1 MRPAIQVTV
10 DGTPVAGAFYERLV
24 SLSVTDKDGLKSD
37 TVDIE
42 LNDGPPAFL
51 AIPPTGAIITVKV
64 GYGNAL
70 VSLGDFTV
78 DKVKLKC
85 MPYRMTISGKAA
97 DMRSGKLKERQE
109 RSWDNRTLGD
119 IVGDIARES
128 NLTPALDPGL
138 ASYRYDWIAQQDET
152 NLHFLRRLA
161 ERHNGFFSIKQG
173 RLLFS
178 KAGSGLSA
186 SGASLGTI
194 VVTPEIAKI
203 DSINVEI
210 ADRTKYS
217 KVVAYYQDQ
226 KKAERV
232 EIEADGDADGDSVF
246 RIPDTFAS
254 PDEADKAAQAKAKS
268 LKRGEGAASV
278 TVIGDP
284 SVCAGA
290 PLLFSRI
297 RPGVDGVPYVIDTAT
312 HKYSK
317 TEGYTTDIS
326 AKLYDGKSAT
336 ETDEDGGSGSGN
348 SGSSTKTSEAGKVAP
363 NAATGTPATPTSF
376 LAPRRYGRTDEN

>member
-64 GYGNAL
+64 GYGNTL

-97 DMRSGKLKERQE
+97 DLRSGKLKERQE

-119 IVGDIARES
+119 IVGDIAKES

-161 ERHNGFFSIKQG
+161 ERHNG
-173 RLLFS
+173 
-178 KAGSGLSA
+178 LSQSSRA
-186 SGASLGTI
+186 VFCSRK
-194 VVTPEIAKI
+194 P
-203 DSINVEI
+203 
-210 ADRTKYS
+210 
-217 KVVAYYQDQ
+217 DQ
-226 KKAERV
+226 
-232 EIEADGDADGDSVF
+232 VF
-246 RIPDTFAS
+246 RPAVPRS
-254 PDEADKAAQAKAKS
+254 AQS
-268 LKRGEGAASV
+268 W
-278 TVIGDP
+278 
-284 SVCAGA
+284 
-290 PLLFSRI
+290 
-297 RPGVDGVPYVIDTAT
+297 
-312 HKYSK
+312 
-317 TEGYTTDIS
+317 
-326 AKLYDGKSAT
+326 
-336 ETDEDGGSGSGN
+336 
-348 SGSSTKTSEAGKVAP
+348 
-363 NAATGTPATPTSF
+363 
-376 LAPRRYGRTDEN
+376 